1 MNVSGIGAIPYMM
14 NVNVTIASNDI
25 QLGNEVAK
33 NIRGTSPNGLPGN
46 LFLVFSLFIN
56 FL

>member
-46 LFLVFSLFIN
+46 LFLVFSFFIK